1 MTNYQYSLKIYRDL
15 KNVLDTAFDE
25 GKPEGKLEGILEG
38 KLEVARTL
46 KLSGVPINL
55 IIAATG
61 LSEEILNDALEK
73 GD

>member
-1 MTNYQYSLKIYRDL
+1 
-15 KNVLDTAFDE
+15 
-25 GKPEGKLEGILEG
+25 
-38 KLEVARTL
+38 
-46 KLSGVPINL
+46 VPINL